1 VGGGVAR
8 IHPTAVVDPGAKLA
22 DDVEVGPYCVIGG
35 DVELG
40 PGVELGP
47 HVVVVGRTSIGARSR
62 LHSFAA
68 IGGSPQVQGAEAP
81 TGLSVGEDNVIREFC
96 CVHAGSEPGGGGTR
110 IGARNFLLANVHVA
124 HDCRIGDDCVV
135 ASLSALAGHV
145 VVEDFAVIGAMVGAH
160 QFCRIGEH
168 SFTGAGTRLSRDVLP
183 FSRVAGERARFAGVN
198 AVGLRRRGFAPEKV
212 AELRHAFHVLFHSKL
227 RRAAA
232 LERLARE
239 HAGSP
244 EVLRLLRFVAG
255 SRRGITR

>member
-1 VGGGVAR
+1 VAR

-35 DVELG
+35 DAELG
-40 PGVELGP
+40 RGVVLGP

-62 LHSFAA
+62 VHSFAA
-68 IGGSPQVQGAEAP
+68 IGGAPQVWGDEPA
-81 TGLSVGEDNVIREFC
+81 TGLSIGEDNVIREFC
-96 CVHAGSEPGGGGTR
+96 SLHAGSDAGGGTR
-110 IGARNFLLANVHVA
+110 IGSGNFLLANVHVA
-124 HDCRIGDDCVV
+124 HDCRIGDHCVL

-145 VVEDFAVIGAMVGAH
+145 VVEDHAVIGAMVGVH

-183 FSRVAGERARFAGVN
+183 FARVAGERARFVGVN
-198 AVGLRRRGFAPEKV
+198 AVGLRRRGFAPAKV
-212 AELRHAFHVLFHSKL
+212 AELKHAFHVLFHSKL

-232 LERLARE
+232 LERLERE
-239 HAGSP
+239 CAASP
-244 EVLRLLRFVAG
+244 EVRRLLDFVAA

>member
-1 VGGGVAR
+1 MAR

-22 DDVEVGPYCVIGG
+22 DDVEVGPYCAIGG

-40 PGVELGP
+40 RGVVLGP
-47 HVVVVGRTSIGARSR
+47 HVVVAGRTSIGARTR
-62 LHSFAA
+62 IHPFCA
-68 IGGSPQVQGAEAP
+68 IGGPPQVQDAGAASD
-81 TGLSVGEDNVIREFC
+81 LAIGEDNVIREFC
-96 CVHAGSEPGGGGTR
+96 SLHAGSAAGGGTQL
-110 IGARNFLLANVHVA
+110 GSGNFLLANVHVA
-124 HDCRIGDDCVV
+124 HDCRIGNHCVL

-145 VVEDFAVIGAMVGAH
+145 VLEDFAVLGAMVGVH

-183 FSRVAGERARFAGVN
+183 FARVAGGRARFAGVN
-198 AVGLRRRGFAPEKV
+198 AVGLRRRGFAPETV

-227 RRAAA
+227 HRAAA

-239 HAGSP
+239 QAGSP
-244 EVLRLLRFVAG
+244 EVGRLLAFIAA